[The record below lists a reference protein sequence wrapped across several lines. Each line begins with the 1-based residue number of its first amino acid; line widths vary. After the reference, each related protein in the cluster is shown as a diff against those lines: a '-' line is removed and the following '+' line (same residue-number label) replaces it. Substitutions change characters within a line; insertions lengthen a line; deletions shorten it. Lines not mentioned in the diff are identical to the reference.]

1 MLRAPVVTLGVNGQ
15 RVAALVIL
23 ALLAACDSGSS
34 QAPGRLSPTP
44 SGGVL
49 RVITLPQPGTNAFPD
64 PRSNAHA
71 DPVVFDTLRNR
82 ELFRCCLARTLLSYT
97 GEPGLKGTHL
107 MPDLASELPQMSADG
122 KTWTFHLRHGLHYG
136 PPLQRFEITARDFV
150 HALARDAFADA
161 DSSAPYFSVIQG
173 FAEFSQRKAATIA
186 GLEVP
191 DKYTLKVRLVRP
203 TSDLDYRFST
213 SYTAPIP
220 PLPGDE
226 SAPLGVATG
235 HEKDYGNFLVS
246 SGPYMIAGSE
256 RLDFGQP
263 SAKQQP
269 LSGLKPDGSVT
280 LVRNPAW
287 GRTSDPLRPAYVDS
301 IEMVSPAATSRAD
314 AASRVESGEADL
326 AVIDGA
332 PPQVPL
338 DAVRAFGEHPDRGRV
353 DVQDRDIL
361 MLITMNLA
369 VPPFDDVHVR
379 KAVASAIDRRT
390 LLGLRGGAYAG
401 RLTGHVGFDTSD
413 NDLNTYDP
421 FGALGD
427 ASARIQSARAEMS
440 LSRYD
445 SKRDG
450 ACDAP
455 ACAHVKAVG
464 IVDEGRRPPEMG
476 ELVKSNLSNIGITLD
491 LSLLPPGKAISQAQD
506 PTTHTAMTMFVSN
519 GPVSPPRVSM
529 YEKMYT
535 LEGLVPGPADS
546 NLSLVG
552 ATSDQLR
559 TWGYGATEVPNIEDR
574 VARCL
579 ALFPSFSPP
588 CWTELDQYVT
598 EELVA
603 DVPILQENYVE
614 IVPRRVLLYSY
625 DQAMDAPA
633 LDHVVVQ
640 HR

>member
-1 MLRAPVVTLGVNGQ
+1 
-15 RVAALVIL
+15 
-23 ALLAACDSGSS
+23 
-34 QAPGRLSPTP
+34 
-44 SGGVL
+44 VL
-49 RVITLPQPGTNAFPD
+49 RVITLPQQGTNTFPD
-64 PRSNAHA
+64 ARSNAHA
-71 DPVVFDTLRNR
+71 DPIVFDTLRNR

-97 GEPGLKGTHL
+97 GEPGLKGTQL

-161 DSSAPYFSVIQG
+161 DSSGSYFSVIQG
-173 FAEFSQRKAATIA
+173 FAEFSQRNTATIA

-226 SAPLGVATG
+226 SASLGVATG

-263 SAKQQP
+263 PAKQRP

-287 GRTSDPLRPAYVDS
+287 SRTSDPLRPAYVDS
-301 IEMVSPAATSRAD
+301 IEIRQVAPGATSRAE

-326 AVIDGA
+326 AVIDGV

-338 DAVRAFGEHPDRGRV
+338 DVVRAFGEHSDLGHV

-390 LLGLRGGAYAG
+390 LLDLRGGAYVG

-413 NDLNTYDP
+413 NDLNRYDP
-421 FGALGD
+421 FQALGD
-427 ASARIQSARAEMS
+427 ASARIQSAKAEMS

-445 SKRDG
+445 SKRAG

-491 LSLLPPGKAISQAQD
+491 LSLLPPGKAIPQAED

-519 GPVSPPRVSM
+519 GQVSPPRISM

-535 LEGLVPGPADS
+535 REGLIPGPADW
-546 NLSLVG
+546 NLSLVS

-579 ALFPSFSPP
+579 ALFPSFSTP

-614 IVPRRVLLYSY
+614 IVPRRVVRYSY
-625 DQAMDAPA
+625 DQATDAPA
-633 LDHVVVQ
+633 LDHAAVQ
-640 HR
+640 QR